1 VLDRLLHLGFFYREL
16 DNFCVNSRN
25 LSWINSNRQPQM
37 PGTTVAQRSVYCR
50 ALANGITEVLAV
62 YRSAVLQVEQSLMS
76 DPVPVLAAVT
86 QGLYQ
91 VNYQSTS
98 SQMPYLFVITQI

>member
-1 VLDRLLHLGFFYREL
+1 
-16 DNFCVNSRN
+16 
-25 LSWINSNRQPQM
+25 M
-37 PGTTVAQRSVYCR
+37 PGTTVAQRSVYFR